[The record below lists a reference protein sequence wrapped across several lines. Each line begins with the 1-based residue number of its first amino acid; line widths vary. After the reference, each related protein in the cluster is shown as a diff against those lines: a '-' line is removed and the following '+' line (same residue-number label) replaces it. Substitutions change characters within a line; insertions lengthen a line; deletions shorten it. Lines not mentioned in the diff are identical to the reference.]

1 MQSSSIEDYIKYI
14 YQIQTLE
21 KRVST
26 SCLAKKLKISPASVS
41 EMLSKL
47 SVMKLIKNTPYHGF
61 VLTPKGENM
70 AVKLVRKHRIIEVF
84 LNQQLGYGWHEVHD
98 EADSIEHACSDKFI
112 DMLEKYLNYPK
123 SDPHGDPIPDIKGKF
138 KGKKSIPLTFAEP
151 GRAYTI
157 SKVLDTSDEVLE
169 YISSIGIGINTSI
182 DYTEKLEVD
191 DSALIKVN
199 NKKQL
204 LSKSIAER
212 IYVTELDN
220 NHR

>member
-84 LNQQLGYGWHEVHD
+84 LNQHLVTAGTRSMMKRT
-98 EADSIEHACSDKFI
+98 ASNTPAPISLSICWRS
-112 DMLEKYLNYPK
+112 
-123 SDPHGDPIPDIKGKF
+123 
-138 KGKKSIPLTFAEP
+138 T
-151 GRAYTI
+151 
-157 SKVLDTSDEVLE
+157 
-169 YISSIGIGINTSI
+169 
-182 DYTEKLEVD
+182 
-191 DSALIKVN
+191 
-199 NKKQL
+199 
-204 LSKSIAER
+204 
-212 IYVTELDN
+212 
-220 NHR
+220 